1 LALFGKT
8 PSRQQLL
15 RLADGW
21 MGKPAVVLLDAD
33 AQADA
38 EDLAAS
44 LRPFFRE
51 RLVRVTLPEGM
62 DPGSCPRDE
71 LWQFL
76 RAEAARQGANL
87 PAANLV
93 AA

>member
-1 LALFGKT
+1 VALFGKS

-15 RLADGW
+15 RLAAGW

-38 EDLAAS
+38 EELATS
-44 LRPFFRE
+44 LRPLFRN
-51 RLVRVTLPEGM
+51 RLVQVTLPEGM

-71 LWQFL
+71 LWGFVT
-76 RAEAARQGANL
+76 AEAARQGANL
-87 PAANLV
+87 PAACT
-93 AA
+93 ASS